1 MRIYRSHLRLSYG
14 LGSLLGK
21 GESFDF
27 FFEDVASGGLRM
39 QLSEIV
45 AFQMES
51 PYSFPWVLKACDKLL
66 GLASGHTAGR
76 QRKKSEDLT

>member
-1 MRIYRSHLRLSYG
+1 MG
-14 LGSLLGK
+14 LGRYWERENRLI
-21 GESFDF
+21 FF

-66 GLASGHTAGR
+66 RLASGHTAGR